1 MSIKFYTSLHYSQF
15 CKRAAARQYVV
26 PGGVDV
32 IPDGTI
38 VNAHERGFGVFD
50 ADGRFVAASAQM
62 RGRRHQFVPSV
73 PEKVPYLDMDVV
85 YFGNVYPHFGHF
97 LLEHMNR
104 AWGVLRDEMRELPI
118 VLVNNQNINPVPK
131 YTYDLLDCLGIA
143 RDNIIILNETA
154 RFRNVYIPHQA
165 FNIPF
170 YWTDDFV
177 KAYEYE
183 IDGITCYQDDFNQA
197 IIAMNNE
204 VIQNRDNGTN
214 YIYFIL
220 GIGEL
225 KNKVSPQGRE
235 VLTRLYNSI
244 SSLNNSKFILV
255 DIYASFKNI
264 QIEPW
269 YQSTID
275 NSCGIWLGPE
285 VGSQVAINITNLTMD
300 DRKLNFEDMAFAV
313 DSGKHV
319 TIKHIVDME
328 VIHEE

>member
-15 CKRAAARQYVV
+15 CKRAAARRYVV
-26 PGGVDV
+26 PGGFDV

-38 VNAHERGFGVFD
+38 VSAHERGFGVFD

-131 YTYDLLDCLGIA
+131 YIYDLLDCLGIA

-165 FNIPF
+165 LF
-170 YWTDDFV
+170 FV
-177 KAYEYE
+177 
-183 IDGITCYQDDFNQA
+183 
-197 IIAMNNE
+197 
-204 VIQNRDNGTN
+204 
-214 YIYFIL
+214 
-220 GIGEL
+220 
-225 KNKVSPQGRE
+225 
-235 VLTRLYNSI
+235 RLPI
-244 SSLNNSKFILV
+244 S
-255 DIYASFKNI
+255 A
-264 QIEPW
+264 
-269 YQSTID
+269 
-275 NSCGIWLGPE
+275 
-285 VGSQVAINITNLTMD
+285 
-300 DRKLNFEDMAFAV
+300 
-313 DSGKHV
+313 
-319 TIKHIVDME
+319 
-328 VIHEE
+328 